1 MLIEKGTFMVLTDFS
16 TDNDHFHKR
25 PQFKEI
31 NFSHQPNLIISAQ
44 SVSSA
49 IAFAIWLALPVRSS
63 PPLGY
68 REWWQ
73 WGQNQWSLYN
83 LILMTSYSF
92 FVCQVTQMFS
102 RSWEMRAYKEV
113 LEEGLISSEVFPELW
128 YIIALIID
136 ISLSLSLSF
145 LLILRH
151 SRNLSKMIQQHF
163 ST

>member
-1 MLIEKGTFMVLTDFS
+1 MVVTDFS

-31 NFSHQPNLIISAQ
+31 NFSHQPKLIILAQ
-44 SVSSA
+44 TVSSA

-63 PPLGY
+63 PPLES

-83 LILMTSYSF
+83 LFLMTSYSF

-102 RSWEMRAYKEV
+102 RSRKMRGAYNGV
-113 LEEGLISSEVFPELW
+113 LDQCFLNFDIS
-128 YIIALIID
+128 LIID
-136 ISLSLSLSF
+136 ISLSLSRFS
-145 LLILRH
+145 LILCH
-151 SRNLSKMIQQHF
+151 SRNLPKMIQQHF
-163 ST
+163 CTSNLSWKQRPSVCARL